1 MGLVPDSL
9 VTPGRRPLK
18 FLIRDLTPAELD
30 GVMAIEEVSFPT
42 PWSRALFE
50 EEIGRRFSDAIVVVG
65 EPGGTVDGYAICWT
79 IGEESHLL
87 NIAVRPDA
95 RKGGIGRSL
104 LKECLR
110 RSMLAGGQRIFLE
123 VRPTSQEAIRLY
135 EKEGFRIVGIRR
147 GYYTDTGEDAIVFAR
162 EIGKMDDV

>member
-1 MGLVPDSL
+1 V
-9 VTPGRRPLK
+9 
-18 FLIRDLTPAELD
+18 IRDLTPADLD
-30 GVMAIEEVSFPT
+30 GVMAIEEASFPT

-65 EPGGTVDGYAICWT
+65 EAGGAVAGYAICWT

-87 NIAVRPDA
+87 NIAVRPDV
-95 RKGGIGRSL
+95 RRGGVGRSL

-110 RSMLAGGQRIFLE
+110 RSMLSGGRRIFLE
-123 VRPTSQEAIRLY
+123 VRPTNQEAIRLY
-135 EKEGFRIVGIRR
+135 ESEGFRFVGIRR

-162 EIGKMDDV
+162 EIGEKDDV

>member
-1 MGLVPDSL
+1 VGLVPDPL
-9 VTPGRRPLK
+9 VTPAKRPLN
-18 FLIRDLTPAELD
+18 FLIRDLTSAELD
-30 GVMAIEEVSFPT
+30 GVMAIEEASFPT
-42 PWSRALFE
+42 AWSRALFE

-95 RKGGIGRSL
+95 RKKGIGRSL
-104 LKECLR
+104 LRECIR
-110 RSMLAGGQRIFLE
+110 RSMLAGGRRIFLE

-135 EKEGFRIVGIRR
+135 EKEGFRAVGIRR

-162 EIGKMDDV
+162 ETGEMDDV

>member
-1 MGLVPDSL
+1 VGLVPDPL
-9 VTPGRRPLK
+9 VTPAKRPLN
-18 FLIRDLTPAELD
+18 FLIRDLTSAELD
-30 GVMAIEEVSFPT
+30 GVMAIEEASFPT
-42 PWSRALFE
+42 AWSRALFE

-79 IGEESHLL
+79 TGEESHLL

-95 RKGGIGRSL
+95 RKKGIGRSL
-104 LKECLR
+104 LRECIR
-110 RSMLAGGQRIFLE
+110 RSMLAGGRRIFLE

-135 EKEGFRIVGIRR
+135 EKEGFRAVGIRR

-162 EIGKMDDV
+162 ETGEMDDV